1 MFPGW
6 LKTALNIVLAGL
18 LLLVAFFVI
27 DKLSVY
33 LVKGLSFIVPL
44 SIPFILAIFISFLL
58 EPMIS
63 ILQHR
68 ARLSRGP
75 AVALSMLMLFA
86 LFGTILSLFVIRLI
100 TELVN
105 LSKNIP
111 YFSQEIQYWVE
122 DSLPRLQRLYGEL
135 PPTITQYIQSSFGT
149 IADNLQNLLL
159 VTLDSLYSTFS
170 AVPAFI
176 TIIIVSLLATYFISK
191 DKKALA
197 IQWVRL
203 IPAPYG
209 QRSLYIVSEVFHAFI
224 SYLKAQGILVSIS
237 TFISIVGLYIIGA
250 DYALTMGLLI
260 GFFDIIP
267 VLGPGTV
274 ILPWI
279 GWSIISG
286 QMAFG
291 IKLLIL
297 YACILVAR
305 QLLET
310 KVVANNLG
318 LHPLATLIALFFG
331 FKILGFVGMIIGPIT
346 LIAIQAVVKAGIQ
359 TPKVK

>member
-1 MFPGW
+1 MFPDW

-27 DKLSVY
+27 DNLSVY
-33 LVKGLSFIVPL
+33 FIKGLSFIVPL
-44 SIPFILAIFISFLL
+44 IIPFILAIFISFLL
-58 EPMIS
+58 EPMIE

-68 ARLSRGP
+68 VRLSRGP
-75 AVALSMLMLFA
+75 AVAFSMLMLFA
-86 LFGTILSLFVIRLI
+86 LFGTILSLLIIRLI
-100 TELVN
+100 TELIN

-111 YFSQEIQYWVE
+111 FFIQEIQYWVE
-122 DSLPRLQRLYGEL
+122 NSLPRLQQLYGEL

-149 IADNLQNLLL
+149 IAENLQNLLG

-170 AVPAFI
+170 AVPVFI
-176 TIIIVSLLATYFISK
+176 TFIIVSLLATYFISK
-191 DKKALA
+191 DKRTLA
-197 IQWVRL
+197 VQWVKL

-209 QRSLYIVSEVFHAFI
+209 QRSLYIVSEVFNAFI
-224 SYLKAQGILVSIS
+224 SYIKAQGILVSIS

-250 DYALTMGLLI
+250 EYALTMGLVI

-274 ILPWI
+274 ILPWVI
-279 GWSIISG
+279 WSMVSG
-286 QMAFG
+286 KMVFG

-297 YACILVAR
+297 YGLILVAR
-305 QLLET
+305 QLLEA

-318 LHPLATLIALFFG
+318 LHPLATLIALFVG
-331 FKILGFVGMIIGPIT
+331 FKLLGFVGMIVGPIL